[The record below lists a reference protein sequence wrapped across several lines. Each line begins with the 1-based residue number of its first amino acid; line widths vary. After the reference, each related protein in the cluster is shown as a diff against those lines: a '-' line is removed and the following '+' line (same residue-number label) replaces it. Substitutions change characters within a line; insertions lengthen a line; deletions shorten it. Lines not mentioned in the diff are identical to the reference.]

1 MTTTLPSPLPETNQP
16 LPAINGPIVAA
27 YFPEWGIYG
36 RDFQIADVPADR
48 LTHLIYAFARIDAT
62 GRMALFDS
70 YAAVEK
76 RFTSPQEAV
85 GGIADQY
92 YYGEGDPRN
101 TQTVWGNFHQIALL
115 KELHP
120 QLRTSIA
127 IGGWTLS
134 GNMSTSFD
142 TAEEREIFTDSVLTF
157 LRTYTMFDGIDLD
170 WEYPGGG
177 GLDGNSISPSDGSNY
192 GATLKLLR
200 QKLDQLGQAS
210 GRSYE
215 ISVAGAAGLDKIA
228 NFQLE
233 ELKNYVNFF
242 NLMSYDFHGPWETTT
257 GHQSALRNDP
267 NGYDISSA
275 VAAYRQAGVDPQ
287 RIVLGTPAYTRAWKG
302 VINSPSAL
310 GGEDY
315 GLGDP
320 TAGSAPGS
328 FEAGSYDYKDLL
340 NRYRAGGW
348 QLIWDDNAQAAY
360 LWNPVE
366 RIFSSFE
373 TPATVALRSAWARA
387 QGLGGV
393 MVWDISNDA
402 GGDPESLVEAAAASW
417 LDGRSFT
424 AIAAASG
431 LHFDHIVGGN
441 GLFDLADVLG
451 QPAATE
457 PQPTPGPLPGPSPVP
472 TPLPA
477 PVPTPAPIPAPVPIP
492 APAPVPQPT
501 PVPAPE
507 PQPAPGP
514 TPAPASGGLKVEL
527 RLSGQWSG
535 CFEGQI
541 SITNQGT
548 SAVSQWSASL
558 HSRYALRSISDFHM
572 EQQQLADGSWLVTL
586 TPPSWGTTLQPGASA
601 SSYVQ
606 GILPGGGSLARLEAG
621 LVLLDGAGG
630 STGTTSGGSTGTS
643 PVLNPVTPS
652 PTVPGAGNTNL
663 PPGGINSG
671 NRADALW
678 GESFFAPYVDMTLY
692 PVPDLDG
699 LARQHGVGLFSL
711 GFIQATPDG
720 RAAWAGL
727 PALALG
733 STDPQALAIQR
744 EIQELRAAGGDV
756 MVSLGGAAGTSLAQQ
771 FAASGRSASDLAAAY
786 RGVID
791 SLALQR
797 IDFDIEGAA
806 IADRRANGL
815 HGAALQLV
823 QQSHPDLEIW
833 TTLPVLPQGL
843 TADGLAL
850 VRQTLQAGVR
860 LDGINLM
867 AMDYGDS
874 AAPPALK
881 TMGAYAIDAAM
892 SSFKQLQGVFAEQG
906 LGFGWNQLGVT
917 PMLGVNDITSEVFS
931 TADAQQLEDFARAQ
945 GLGMLAMWSLGRDN
959 PGPLGQVTPTH
970 SGTAAAAGAYTA
982 IWGDYGTDPLISG
995 GIGGGMSGG
1004 TSGSPGAFPG
1014 PGGAGDPAGADPII
1028 AHTVEVT
1035 GASTTLVAEAS
1046 VAERFRL
1053 SYAWGRQLTIK
1064 GFDPA
1069 HDVLDLTGF
1078 WGEGRQAVV
1087 LGSDAGASVA
1097 LDFNAQKVF
1106 LPGVRAEA
1114 LTAGVVQVWQG

>member
-1 MTTTLPSPLPETNQP
+1 
-16 LPAINGPIVAA
+16 
-27 YFPEWGIYG
+27 
-36 RDFQIADVPADR
+36 
-48 LTHLIYAFARIDAT
+48 
-62 GRMALFDS
+62 
-70 YAAVEK
+70 
-76 RFTSPQEAV
+76 V

-101 TQTVWGNFHQIALL
+101 TQTIWGNFHQIALL

-120 QLRTSIA
+120 HLRTSIA

-134 GNMSTSFD
+134 GNISTSLD
-142 TAEEREIFTDSVLTF
+142 TAAEREIFTESVVTF
-157 LRTYTMFDGIDLD
+157 LRTYTMFDGIDFD

-177 GLDGNSISPSDGSNY
+177 GLEGNSASPADGSNY
-192 GATLKLLR
+192 GATLQLLR
-200 QKLDQLGQAS
+200 QKLDQLGLAS
-210 GRSYE
+210 DRTYE
-215 ISVAGAAGLDKIA
+215 ISMAGAAGLDKIG
-228 NFQLE
+228 NFRLE
-233 ELKNYVNFF
+233 ELKNYVDFF

-275 VAAYRQAGVDPQ
+275 VAAYRQAGIDPQ

-302 VINSPSAL
+302 VINTPSAL
-310 GGEDY
+310 GDEDH

-320 TAGSAPGS
+320 GGGGAPGS

-402 GGDPESLVEAAAASW
+402 GGDPESLIEAAAASW

-431 LHFDHIVGGN
+431 LHFDQIVGGN

-451 QPAATE
+451 QPAAPE
-457 PQPTPGPLPGPSPVP
+457 PQPTPGPA
-472 TPLPA
+472 PA
-477 PVPTPAPIPAPVPIP
+477 PTPA
-492 APAPVPQPT
+492 
-501 PVPAPE
+501 
-507 PQPAPGP
+507 P
-514 TPAPASGGLKVEL
+514 TPAPAPAPSPLPTPAPTPAQDLLPAAANGGLRVEL
-527 RLSGQWSG
+527 RLTSQWSG

-541 SITNQGT
+541 SVINSGA

-558 HSRYALRSISDFHM
+558 RSRYALRSIADFHM
-572 EQQQLADGSWLVTL
+572 EQQQLADGSWQVTL

-606 GILPGGGSLARLEAG
+606 GVLPGGGSLERLEAG
-621 LVLLDGAGG
+621 LVLLDSPG
-630 STGTTSGGSTGTS
+630 SS
-643 PVLNPVTPS
+643 PVGEPAA
-652 PTVPGAGNTNL
+652 PGASNGNL
-663 PPGGINSG
+663 PPGGLNSG

-711 GFIQATPDG
+711 GFVQATPDG

-727 PALALG
+727 PALALA
-733 STDPQALAIQR
+733 STDPQAQAIQR

-756 MVSLGGAAGTSLAQQ
+756 MVSLGGAAGTSLAQH
-771 FAASGRSASDLAAAY
+771 FAASGRSATDLAAAY
-786 RGVID
+786 RGVVD

-815 HGAALQLV
+815 HAAALQLV

-850 VRQTLQAGVR
+850 VRQALQAGVR

-881 TMGAYAIDAAM
+881 TMGAYAIDAALN
-892 SSFKQLQGVFAEQG
+892 SYNQLQAVFAEQG
-906 LGFGWNQLGVT
+906 LGFGWKQLGVT

-931 TADAQQLEDFARAQ
+931 TADAQQLEDFARAR

-995 GIGGGMSGG
+995 GSSGGASGSTPGVPSPGGG
-1004 TSGSPGAFPG
+1004 SPAG
-1014 PGGAGDPAGADPII
+1014 GDPLIS
-1028 AHTVEVT
+1028 HTVEVAA
-1035 GASTTLVAEAS
+1035 ASTALVAETG

-1097 LDFNAQKVF
+1097 LDFNAQRVF
-1106 LPGVRAEA
+1106 LPGVSAAA
-1114 LTAGVVQVWQG
+1114 LSSGVVQVWQG